1 MGVVVY
7 RSWRVRRRSGV
18 GSSSGVRHRR
28 TPDDVSL
35 CRRRA
40 AGAPAM
46 FLLCVVVG
54 LCLCRRRAAGSPTAR
69 HQHSP
74 IVSAAS
80 RRLAADGFAL
90 VGRRATRWTASNP
103 QRPHS
108 EPTANPRRKKN
119 IKFTPVIRYV
129 WLNSLPPR
137 QTQKAIRH
145 SV

>member
-1 MGVVVY
+1 MGSY
-7 RSWRVRRRSGV
+7 AAGAKLFRCRAGV

-40 AGAPAM
+40 AGAPTV

-54 LCLCRRRAAGSPTAR
+54 LSACRRRAAGEPPTR

-80 RRLAADGFAL
+80 RRRAADGFAL
-90 VGRRATRWTASNP
+90 MGSRATRWTASNP
-103 QRPHS
+103 QRTHS

-119 IKFTPVIRYV
+119 IKFTPVILYGG
-129 WLNSLPPR
+129 LNSLPPR